1 LLERGSGLL
10 SASLQSDD
18 DRVQSRMFGPNLGQ
32 RPQLLETRSNS
43 NSSDRGGLSSPSVS
57 AVSALPVVRPA
68 LSSEDNEEESR
79 VSEVACS

>member
-32 RPQLLETRSNS
+32 RPQLLETRS